1 MLNYLAFE
9 NICLYSHM
17 LTINQTL
24 VVLTA
29 FAGLAGALLTQL
41 LTGLFGYFGD
51 RRKAKL
57 ERSNLYRAKQVEVA
71 EQFYF
76 MTGETMS
83 VLRKSVEYWKGKN
96 KSRSDAGV
104 AFFNKEMK
112 KLDAYME
119 KLQAENW
126 KQNLIGLYFD
136 VTLSYDRVIAANT
149 RSHTLYLGLLD
160 TAEQIAK
167 ADGKEKERLLGKYHL
182 GLFDLCAQYDDIY
195 NMLAKDMASVKAA
208 LLETFR

>member
-1 MLNYLAFE
+1 M
-9 NICLYSHM
+9 
-17 LTINQTL
+17 NQTL

-41 LTGLFGYFGD
+41 LTGLFGYYTD
-51 RRKAKL
+51 KRKANL
-57 ERSNLYRAKQVEVA
+57 ERANLYRAKQVEVA

-83 VLRKSVEYWKGKN
+83 VLRKSVEYWKDKN
-96 KSRSDAGV
+96 KQRSEASV
-104 AFFNKEMK
+104 AFFNGEMK
-112 KLDAYME
+112 RLDAYME

-126 KQNLIGLYFD
+126 KQNLISLYFD

-149 RSHTLYLGLLD
+149 RSHALYLGLLD
-160 TAEQIAK
+160 TAERIGK
-167 ADGKEKERLLGKYHL
+167 ADGEEKERLLGKYHL

-195 NMLAKDMASVKAA
+195 KMLAGDMASVKTA

>member
-1 MLNYLAFE
+1 
-9 NICLYSHM
+9 M

-41 LTGLFGYFGD
+41 LTGLFSYFGD
-51 RRKAKL
+51 KRKAKL
-57 ERSNLYRAKQVEVA
+57 ERGNLYRAKQVEVA

-76 MTGETMS
+76 MTGETMG
-83 VLRKSVEYWKGKN
+83 VLRKSVEYWKDKN
-96 KSRSDAGV
+96 RQRSEASV
-104 AFFNKEMK
+104 AFFNGEMK
-112 KLDAYME
+112 RLDAYME

-126 KQNLIGLYFD
+126 KQNLISLYFD

-160 TAEQIAK
+160 TAEQIGK
-167 ADGKEKERLLGKYHL
+167 AGGEEKERLLGKYHL

-195 NMLAKDMASVKAA
+195 KMLASDMASVKTA